1 MAIDKHTE
9 AFGLKG
15 GERLKK
21 AVSAFLLLAL
31 MLLASASTAI
41 TVQASKPTEV
51 SGTYSPLPPPS
62 QNIVTSDGKSDNTNQ
77 DVVLR
82 VNWQGSIS
90 GTGTIEMSSTNLNVG
105 TIEERG
111 VIHGVCTLTTGIS
124 ILGDVKAGSL
134 TLKLHNVIEHGDKNG
149 GVWRIV
155 GGTGDLEGLHGE
167 GTLEMTV
174 FQPPLIVIAYEGQIH
189 YEP

>member
-1 MAIDKHTE
+1 
-9 AFGLKG
+9 LKG
-15 GERLKK
+15 GEKVKK
-21 AVSAFLLLAL
+21 TVSTFLLLAL
-31 MLLASASTAI
+31 MLLASASTVI
-41 TVQASKPTEV
+41 PVQASKPTEV
-51 SGTYSPLPPPS
+51 NGTYSPLPPPS

-77 DVVLR
+77 DVVMR

-124 ILGDVKAGSL
+124 ILGDAKVGSL

-155 GGTGDLEGLHGE
+155 GGTGDLEGLRGE
-167 GTLEMTV
+167 GTLEMIV
-174 FQPPLIVIAYEGQIH
+174 FQPPLIVIAYAGQIH